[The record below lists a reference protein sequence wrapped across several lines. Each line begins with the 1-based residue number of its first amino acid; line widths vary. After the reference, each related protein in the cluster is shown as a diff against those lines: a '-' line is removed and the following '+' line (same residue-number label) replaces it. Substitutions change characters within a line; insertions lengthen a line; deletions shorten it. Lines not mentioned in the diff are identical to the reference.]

1 MFVTAPSV
9 IFLEGKKEGG
19 NSVHKNGL
27 LFFSL
32 IWDAIFFFHMAPNHF
47 LPPVRLNIYP
57 GVLLWALEQQQ
68 SVLALASTLSYCEKT
83 KPNQTKLQTVKP
95 EKVKELEEFKGLS
108 FLLSCT
114 SYWIPFEQCITYIL
128 MRPKQTP

>member
-27 LFFSL
+27 LFFPL

-47 LPPVRLNIYP
+47 LPH
-57 GVLLWALEQQQ
+57 
-68 SVLALASTLSYCEKT
+68 CEAEYISRGA
-83 KPNQTKLQTVKP
+83 TV
-95 EKVKELEEFKGLS
+95 G
-108 FLLSCT
+108 T
-114 SYWIPFEQCITYIL
+114 
-128 MRPKQTP
+128 